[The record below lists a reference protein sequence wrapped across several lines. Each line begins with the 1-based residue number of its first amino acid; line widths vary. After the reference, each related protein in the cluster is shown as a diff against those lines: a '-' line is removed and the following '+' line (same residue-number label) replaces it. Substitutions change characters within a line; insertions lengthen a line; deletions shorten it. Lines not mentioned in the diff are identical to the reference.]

1 MARICANKVTP
12 PKWSP
17 QLFKIKENLLCPENE
32 SVLTFCWIL
41 GPCWSQ
47 LITAD
52 QMWTWLSRGA
62 LRHNRRH
69 DPCSDH
75 SNQQLFEVHSHST
88 VHDCSVTFCGKYIAH
103 PFPIFPWRLP
113 VPENCP
119 CGFVDLLR
127 FTLGPVGSIRHMGLK
142 LDMLDI
148 LMSFKF
154 LQPLTI
160 SHRFNGPH
168 GPVQTIQKII
178 CEVDLPSNVIRHA
191 FQHPQL
197 CIALW
202 VVPPERGG
210 RKVQHGA
217 LKQQWCSDMQWCTSH
232 CLFRSETP
240 GVS

>member
-1 MARICANKVTP
+1 
-12 PKWSP
+12 
-17 QLFKIKENLLCPENE
+17 
-32 SVLTFCWIL
+32 
-41 GPCWSQ
+41 
-47 LITAD
+47 
-52 QMWTWLSRGA
+52 MWTWLSRGA

-160 SHRFNGPH
+160 SHHLSP
-168 GPVQTIQKII
+168 IQRAPRA
-178 CEVDLPSNVIRHA
+178 CSNDTEDNLRGRS
-191 FQHPQL
+191 PQQCDPA
-197 CIALW
+197 CISTPPTLHCAL
-202 VVPPERGG
+202 G
-210 RKVQHGA
+210 RSA
-217 LKQQWCSDMQWCTSH
+217 
-232 CLFRSETP
+232 
-240 GVS
+240 